1 MNKETLRKHLEESV
15 EIMKTKL
22 SELTKQVDEMKDNVT
37 MKNVGEFV
45 KLQIEVIKLEEEL
58 KQAIEQLD

>member
-22 SELTKQVDEMKDNVT
+22 SKLTKQVEEMKPTVTIDNI
-37 MKNVGEFV
+37 GQFV

>member
-1 MNKETLRKHLEESV
+1 MNKETLRKHLEESI

-22 SELTKQVDEMKDNVT
+22 SKLTEQVEEMKPTVTIDNI
-37 MKNVGEFV
+37 GQFV

>member
-37 MKNVGEFV
+37 IKNVGEFV
-45 KLQIEVIKLEEEL
+45 KLQIEIIKLEEEL
-58 KQAIEQLD
+58 KQAISELE